1 MSNTNTLN
9 DLLPDS
15 LNQEELPNTQQ
26 PSLAKDDEILDMT
39 GGFDFDDY
47 QVVRREF
54 FAHIKE
60 PSVTFNECK
69 LYVNAA
75 CLSKFPNASYA
86 QVLINQKKKIL
97 ALRPCEEG
105 ARDSF
110 MWCNSSNSKRKAK
123 SITCKLFFAKLVS
136 LMDWNPNYRYKLL
149 GKLIHA
155 NGEYLIAFD
164 LTSTEIYRKAKV
176 GEDKMKVSRTPVY
189 PSDWQNQFGLPFN
202 EHKQSLQINIFDGY
216 AIYSIKETGQDN
228 HSEVLNDNRTT
239 E

>member
-1 MSNTNTLN
+1 
-9 DLLPDS
+9 
-15 LNQEELPNTQQ
+15 
-26 PSLAKDDEILDMT
+26 MT

-136 LMDWNPNYRYKLL
+136 LMDWNPNYRYVQSAFIDFTCNVDCRIFKVEFVSAVNDDIIVRKILL
-149 GKLIHA
+149 ADIVHLVDI
-155 NGEYLIAFD
+155 L
-164 LTSTEIYRKAKV
+164 
-176 GEDKMKVSRTPVY
+176 VSP
-189 PSDWQNQFGLPFN
+189 L
-202 EHKQSLQINIFDGY
+202 QSLN
-216 AIYSIKETGQDN
+216 A
-228 HSEVLNDNRTT
+228 
-239 E
+239 

>member
-1 MSNTNTLN
+1 MSDTNTLN

-136 LMDWNPNYRYKLL
+136 LMDWNPNYRYVQS
-149 GKLIHA
+149 
-155 NGEYLIAFD
+155 AFID
-164 LTSTEIYRKAKV
+164 FTCNVDCRIFKV
-176 GEDKMKVSRTPVY
+176 EFVSAVNDDIRRPY
-189 PSDWQNQFGLPFN
+189 
-202 EHKQSLQINIFDGY
+202 EH
-216 AIYSIKETGQDN
+216 
-228 HSEVLNDNRTT
+228 
-239 E
+239 

>member
-1 MSNTNTLN
+1 MSDTNTLN

-15 LNQEELPNTQQ
+15 LNQEEQPNTQQ
-26 PSLAKDDEILDMT
+26 PSLTKDDEILDMS

-110 MWCNSSNSKRKAK
+110 MWCNSSTAVSKPARFRQVFGKRDYL
-123 SITCKLFFAKLVS
+123 LFDFILAYHYS
-136 LMDWNPNYRYKLL
+136 
-149 GKLIHA
+149 
-155 NGEYLIAFD
+155 FD
-164 LTSTEIYRKAKV
+164 CRHTPKHSDCLH
-176 GEDKMKVSRTPVY
+176 SRFIQPVPAVVY
-189 PSDWQNQFGLPFN
+189 
-202 EHKQSLQINIFDGY
+202 I
-216 AIYSIKETGQDN
+216 
-228 HSEVLNDNRTT
+228 HSEPNEQIVYRRFFDFPFAPV
-239 E
+239 